1 MLHPTKIFRIHVS
14 RQFIRA
20 LVFACL
26 ALWCLP
32 LGASTHLSLLDAKDL
47 EPFPIKIG
55 EVLTYTVKIAG
66 ISAGKQVTEV
76 VQQTTIDGNDV
87 YRLTSESR
95 TNSLF
100 AKFYHFQDLKESYI
114 TIDQLY
120 PLRFTKSL
128 EEPSYR
134 ARVEVNFYCDNG
146 AAEYSKN
153 EACKKI
159 KVPIGTQDELSMV
172 YFVRSKDLRVG
183 RTYTF
188 PVLIKDA
195 VEDVVLTA
203 YRREVVKTEALGR
216 VETIALRT
224 SHGYLIWL
232 TNDEHRFPV
241 RIEADTRV
249 GKLVGTLKSVN
260 FSK

>member
-1 MLHPTKIFRIHVS
+1 MLHPTITVRLS
-14 RQFIRA
+14 RLCIRA
-20 LVFACL
+20 QILVCL
-26 ALWCLP
+26 ALWCMS

-47 EPFPIKIG
+47 EPFPARIG
-55 EVLTYTVKIAG
+55 EILNYTVKIAG
-66 ISAGKQVTEV
+66 ISAGNQVTEV
-76 VQQTTIDGNDV
+76 VGRATIDGHDV

-95 TNSLF
+95 TNSF
-100 AKFYHFQDLKESYI
+100 FSKFYHFQDSKESYI
-114 TIDQLY
+114 TTDQFF
-120 PLRFTKSL
+120 PVRFTKNL
-128 EEPSYR
+128 EDRSYKAHVR
-134 ARVEVNFYCDNG
+134 VNFFCEG
-146 AAEYSKN
+146 AAAEYSKN

-159 KVPIGTQDELSMV
+159 KAPIGTQDELSMV

-183 RTYTF
+183 QTYTF

-195 VEDVVLTA
+195 VQDVVLTA
-203 YRREVVKTEALGR
+203 YRREMMKTEALGR

-241 RIEADTRV
+241 RIEAETRR

-260 FSK
+260 FAK

>member
-1 MLHPTKIFRIHVS
+1 MLHPADILRMRCQRIGAL
-14 RQFIRA
+14 A
-20 LVFACL
+20 LVCL
-26 ALWCLP
+26 AFWCSTVN
-32 LGASTHLSLLDAKDL
+32 ASTHLSLLDAKDL
-47 EPFPIKIG
+47 EPFPIKVG
-55 EVLTYTVKIAG
+55 EILTYTVKIAG

-95 TNSLF
+95 TNSVF
-100 AKFYHFQDLKESYI
+100 SKFYNFQDLKESYI
-114 TIDQLY
+114 TTDQLY
-120 PLRFTKSL
+120 PVRFTKNL
-128 EEPSYR
+128 EEPSYQ
-134 ARVEVNFYCDNG
+134 ANVKVNFFCEDG
-146 AAEYSKN
+146 IAEYSKN

-159 KVPIGTQDELSMV
+159 KVPMGTQDELSMV
-172 YFVRSKDLRVG
+172 YFVRSKDLKVS

-195 VEDVVLTA
+195 VQDVVLTP

-232 TNDEHRFPV
+232 TNDERRFPV
-241 RIEADTRV
+241 RIEAETRV
-249 GKLVGTLKSVN
+249 GKLVGTLKTVD
-260 FSK
+260 FAE

>member
-1 MLHPTKIFRIHVS
+1 MLPPTKIFPLRCQRIRTSVL
-14 RQFIRA
+14 I
-20 LVFACL
+20 CL
-26 ALWCLP
+26 TLWCLP
-32 LGASTHLSLLDAKDL
+32 LGASTHLSLLDTQDL
-47 EPFPIKIG
+47 EPFPARIG
-55 EVLTYTVKIAG
+55 EILTYTVKIAG

-76 VQQTTIDGNDV
+76 VGRTAIDGHDV

-95 TNSLF
+95 TNPLF

-114 TIDQLY
+114 TTDQFY
-120 PLRFTKSL
+120 PVRFTKNL
-128 EEPSYR
+128 EDRSYK
-134 ARVEVNFYCDNG
+134 AHVNVNFFCEGG

-159 KVPIGTQDELSMV
+159 KAPIGTQDELSMV
-172 YFVRSKDLRVG
+172 YFVRSKDLKVG

-195 VEDVVLTA
+195 VQDVILTA
-203 YRREVVKTEALGR
+203 YRREVIKTEALGR

-232 TNDEHRFPV
+232 TNDERRFPV
-241 RIEADTRV
+241 RIEAETRR
-249 GKLVGTLKSVN
+249 GKLVGTLKSVD
-260 FSK
+260 FAK